1 MNSIKGVR
9 YVKGILAFTV
19 AMFALYGCGATTAS
33 SESRPGLTA
42 AAENTDSV
50 ENGNGRVAAAQIL
63 GLQEGFTAEIAGVKV
78 TAVKDFQKG
87 VRIENGVETKLDYPA
102 SNVIYFEMENDN
114 WVCVRPSGTEPK
126 IKLYVAS
133 KADSQAAVD
142 ALNDKMTEEAKKLL
156 A

>member
-1 MNSIKGVR
+1 M
-9 YVKGILAFTV
+9 
-19 AMFALYGCGATTAS
+19 
-33 SESRPGLTA
+33 
-42 AAENTDSV
+42 
-50 ENGNGRVAAAQIL
+50 
-63 GLQEGFTAEIAGVKV
+63 KV

-133 KADSQAAVD
+133 RADTQAAAD
-142 ALNDKMTEEAKKLL
+142 ELNDKMAAEAQEWMK
-156 A
+156 

>member
-1 MNSIKGVR
+1 MSVTLPGKDGVEKIKSI
-9 YVKGILAFTV
+9 
-19 AMFALYGCGATTAS
+19 M
-33 SESRPGLTA
+33 
-42 AAENTDSV
+42 
-50 ENGNGRVAAAQIL
+50 AQL
-63 GLQEGFTAEIAGVKV
+63 RSHYPAEIAGVKV

-133 KADSQAAVD
+133 KADTQEAVD
-142 ALNDKMTEEAKKLL
+142 CLNDKMTEEAKKLL